1 MYVTVS
7 TSSSRS
13 GDDLSD
19 SSLSSGDE
27 DTTSAPSGVRPI
39 PSAGTGDHWRQVV
52 LMLTDHGIGLGSVSN
67 CLVQQVVL
75 DVGEGEV
82 VRQDLL
88 VRLLARRDQ
97 GMSFVSNCLLLGL
110 HY

>member
-1 MYVTVS
+1 MYVIVS
-7 TSSSRS
+7 RSSSRS
-13 GDDLSD
+13 GDDVSD

-39 PSAGTGDHWRQVV
+39 PSAGTGDHCRQ
-52 LMLTDHGIGLGSVSN
+52 LLSDHGIGLGSAFN
-67 CLVQQVVL
+67 FLKLQVVR

-88 VRLLARRDQ
+88 VRLLARRNQ
-97 GMSFVSNCLLLGL
+97 GISLISNCLLAGL
-110 HY
+110 QQ

>member
-1 MYVTVS
+1 MYVIVS
-7 TSSSRS
+7 RSSSRS
-13 GDDLSD
+13 GDDVSD

-39 PSAGTGDHWRQVV
+39 PSAGTGDHCRQ
-52 LMLTDHGIGLGSVSN
+52 LLSDHGIGLGSASN

-82 VRQDLL
+82 FRQDLL
-88 VRLLARRDQ
+88 FRLLARRNQ
-97 GMSFVSNCLLLGL
+97 GIFFISNCLLDRPLDFG
-110 HY
+110 